1 MILGLTGGIAT
12 GKSTAVNFF
21 KRMGIKI
28 IEADEIAKDITNNK
42 KVIEKIIEVF
52 GKEVLKKNKLDRQ
65 KMREIIFSDEEKLK
79 KLNEITHP
87 EIIKKILEEIEKNKT
102 EKLLVVD
109 VPLLYETEFEKYT
122 DKVLLINCIKDIE
135 LNRLMERDNI
145 TYELAMNMINAQMC
159 MKEKLKKADFIIDN
173 NGNLEE
179 FYNKLDKFYI
189 EIK

>member
-28 IEADEIAKDITNNK
+28 IEADLIARDVTNDK
-42 KVIEKIIEVF
+42 KIIEKIIEVF
-52 GKEVLKKNKLDRQ
+52 GKEILKKNKLDRQ
-65 KMREIIFSDEEKLK
+65 KMREIVFSDEEKLE

-87 EIIKKILEEIEKNKT
+87 EIIKKLLEEIEKNKN
-102 EKLLVVD
+102 EKLFILD
-109 VPLLYETEFEKYT
+109 IPLLYETEFEKYT

-145 TYELAMNMINAQMC
+145 SYELAINMINSQMS

-173 NGNLEE
+173 NASLEE
-179 FYNKLDKFYI
+179 FYDKLEKFYI
-189 EIK
+189 GIK